1 MQRARGTPLNQ
12 PPAEQS
18 QTAPAPATRR
28 TTVLFAVVA
37 LLAVAADQITKAIA
51 LRALTPGETVDL
63 VGSVLRLNLVRNSG
77 AAFSIGA
84 GFTLV
89 LTLIATGVVIVV
101 LRLSRRLRSKVWT
114 VALGLLLG
122 GALGN
127 LTDRFFRDP
136 GPLRGHVI
144 DFLELPR
151 WPIFNLADT
160 AVVCA
165 AVLMVVQTFRGVSLD
180 GARDRG

>member
-1 MQRARGTPLNQ
+1 MPV
-12 PPAEQS
+12 PV
-18 QTAPAPATRR
+18 RR
-28 TTVLFAVVA
+28 RMTVLFATVA
-37 LLAVAADQITKAIA
+37 LLTVIADQITKAIA
-51 LRALTPGETVDL
+51 LRELAPGRSVDL
-63 VGSVLRLNLVRNSG
+63 VGSLLQLHLVRNSG
-77 AAFSIGA
+77 AAFSIGT

-89 LTLIATGVVIVV
+89 LTLIATGVVLVV

-136 GPLRGHVI
+136 GPLRGHVV

-165 AVLMVVQTFRGVSLD
+165 AALMVLQTLRGVGLD
-180 GARDRG
+180 GARDDPAGDKSERG

>member
-1 MQRARGTPLNQ
+1 
-12 PPAEQS
+12 
-18 QTAPAPATRR
+18 
-28 TTVLFAVVA
+28 VLFASVAVLAVVA
-37 LLAVAADQITKAIA
+37 DQVTKAIA
-51 LRALTPGETVDL
+51 LRRLEPGETVDL
-63 VGSVLRLNLVRNSG
+63 VGSLLRLHLVRNSG

-89 LTLIATGVVIVV
+89 LTVIATGVVVVV

-136 GPLRGHVI
+136 GPLRGHVV

-151 WPIFNLADT
+151 WPVFNLADT

-165 AVLMVVQTFRGVSLD
+165 AALMVLQTFRGVALD
-180 GARDRG
+180 GARDHAERG

>member
-1 MQRARGTPLNQ
+1 M
-12 PPAEQS
+12 
-18 QTAPAPATRR
+18 
-28 TTVLFAVVA
+28 FAAVA
-37 LLAVAADQITKAIA
+37 VLAVAADQITKAIA
-51 LRALTPGETVDL
+51 LRQLRPGETVEL
-63 VGSVLRLNLVRNSG
+63 VGSLLRLNLVRNSG

-89 LTLIATGVVIVV
+89 LTLIATGVVVVV
-101 LRLSRRLRSKVWT
+101 LRLSRRLRSKVWA

-127 LTDRFFRDP
+127 LADRFFRDP
-136 GPLRGHVI
+136 GPLRGHVV

-165 AVLMVVQTFRGVSLD
+165 AVLMVLQTFRGIALD
-180 GARDRG
+180 GAKDRG